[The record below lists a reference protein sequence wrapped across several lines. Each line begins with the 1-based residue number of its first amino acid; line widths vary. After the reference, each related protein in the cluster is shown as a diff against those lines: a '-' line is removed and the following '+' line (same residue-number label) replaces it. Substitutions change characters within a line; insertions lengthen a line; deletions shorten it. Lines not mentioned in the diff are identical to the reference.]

1 LIFNFLII
9 RFYLKRKNLNEQKLA
24 RAICLK
30 KAALDANKDAILIT
44 DLNQK
49 ITDFNKPYLKLW
61 GLSKEQMEERDA
73 AIWTKYGLAKIKN
86 KKVIKE
92 SLGRVLKN
100 KAANSFDI
108 VYLKDGRILENYTRP
123 QILNGEIVGRVFNFS
138 DVTERYTAAK
148 KLRISENRLRNL
160 FDYSPLGIV
169 ILEDNEK
176 PFLNVNRQFCLMM
189 GYTEKEL
196 LNKKVEDITF
206 EKHHYIHS
214 ELYKKLQEGTID
226 EFKIKKK
233 YVRKSGEIFWGNTNI
248 SVIRDIKGK
257 IINEVIFIEDIHEQ
271 QEQEQ
276 RIQELVIELK
286 LLNEALEHKIKLK
299 TLDLRQAN
307 QELRRSNQDLEQFA
321 YIASHDLQEPLRMIG
336 NFVQL
341 LERQYKDQIDEE
353 GKEYIHYVV
362 DGVNRMSKLIQ
373 NLLKYSRVGR
383 KEAALRVVDLGKI
396 IEAKLFGLSR
406 KMQECNAK
414 VKILDMPKQ
423 VYCEPD
429 QIGMVFF
436 NLMTNALKFNTG
448 SPNIEIGFKEEET
461 AQLFYIKD
469 NGIGIDK
476 RYETKVF
483 EIFKRLHRREEYEGT
498 GIGLALCKKIIDR
511 HKGKIW
517 FESELGEGTTFYFTI
532 SKNLQN
538 EGLVPFDSN
547 LISRGQ

>member
-1 LIFNFLII
+1 
-9 RFYLKRKNLNEQKLA
+9 
-24 RAICLK
+24 
-30 KAALDANKDAILIT
+30 
-44 DLNQK
+44 
-49 ITDFNKPYLKLW
+49 
-61 GLSKEQMEERDA
+61 MEERDA